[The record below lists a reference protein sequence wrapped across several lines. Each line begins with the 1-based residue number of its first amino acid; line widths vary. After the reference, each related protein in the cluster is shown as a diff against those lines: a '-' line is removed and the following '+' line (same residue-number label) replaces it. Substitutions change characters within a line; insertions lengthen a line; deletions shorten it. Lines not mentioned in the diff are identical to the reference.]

1 MKLLIII
8 TPFTPY
14 QTPNT
19 IRWTSLIDYFL
30 TKGIEVSV
38 LTTQVSSDLMH
49 QTNNKKYKIYRA
61 GYNTLLD
68 WTQDKFSSKT
78 KRGLPK
84 KSGTP
89 IIPTRKNSLVERI
102 VDFTWRKNYWPD
114 GSKLFLK
121 KGIKKGNEIVT
132 SDGITHILSVGL
144 PFTCHWIAYHL
155 KEQFSNLHWH
165 QDIEDPFSYS
175 DAFWVNNFK
184 KYKEKNIDAERKAF
198 QLSDSISVTNER
210 AMEKYKEMFSDSA
223 HKLSVIYPIFSGYNQ
238 KSISDLII
246 NNEKLHLGYFGSF
259 YTGVR
264 SPEPFLEMLQYI
276 LKHKKETFGKFH
288 FHFFGLQN
296 KYSLPIFEKFDRL
309 SDHITLHGFYDRD
322 RSMYAIKQMDVLLN
336 FGNSTDYHLPSK
348 VVDYLYCNK
357 PIVNIH
363 SIENDSSKN
372 FFSIYSD
379 ILNLNTESNSVG
391 HLSKSFLEF
400 VSKQRESTSP
410 DIGKVEAY
418 RNYTI
423 GDKYLDQMTKSL

>member
-1 MKLLIII
+1 LKLLIII
-8 TPFTPY
+8 TPFIPY

-30 TKGIEVSV
+30 TKEIEISV
-38 LTTQVSSDLMH
+38 LTTKISADLVPR
-49 QTNNKKYKIYRA
+49 TDNKNYKIYRA

-68 WTQDKFSSKT
+68 WTQDKFSTQT

-84 KSGTP
+84 ESEKP
-89 IIPTRKNSLVERI
+89 VIPKGYNSFVERI

-114 GSKLFLK
+114 GSKLFFK
-121 KGIKKGNEIVT
+121 KGIKKGTEIIT

-155 KEQFSNLHWH
+155 KENFPNLHWH

-198 QLSDSISVTNER
+198 HLSDSISVTNER

-223 HKLSVIYPIFSGYNQ
+223 HKLSVIYPIFSEYNQ

-246 NNEKLHLGYFGSF
+246 NNEKLHFGYFGSF

-264 SPEPFLEMLQYI
+264 SPEPFLEVLRYI
-276 LKHKKETFGKFH
+276 LKHNKETFDKFH

-296 KYSLPIFEKFDRL
+296 KYSFPIFEKFDRL
-309 SDHITLHGFYDRD
+309 SDHISLHGFYDRD
-322 RSMYAIKQMDVLLN
+322 RSMYAMKQMDVLLN

-363 SIENDSSKN
+363 SIENDSSKK
-372 FFSIYSD
+372 FFSNYSD

-400 VSKQRESTSP
+400 VSKQRKSKSP
-410 DIGKVEAY
+410 DVSKVEAY
-418 RNYTI
+418 LKYTI